1 MPYSGSIDWN
11 AMPLDFLDRVE
22 VVKGPVSSLYGQNS
36 MGGIINLVT
45 KNYSD
50 EFYNIKATVGSYDA
64 KDVNLTMSN
73 ITDNISYTA
82 LLQHKKGNGHRFN
95 AQYEQNNFYTK
106 IFNKKQDLSISLIAN
121 KSVNGQPG
129 FYIEEDLA

>member
-1 MPYSGSIDWN
+1 
-11 AMPLDFLDRVE
+11 
-22 VVKGPVSSLYGQNS
+22 
-36 MGGIINLVT
+36 
-45 KNYSD
+45 
-50 EFYNIKATVGSYDA
+50 
-64 KDVNLTMSN
+64 MSN

-106 IFNKKQDLSISLIAN
+106 IFNKKQDLSVSLIAN

-129 FYIEEDLA
+129 FYIEERPSLTSIGFPIEIQFIYNCLKNKLGC